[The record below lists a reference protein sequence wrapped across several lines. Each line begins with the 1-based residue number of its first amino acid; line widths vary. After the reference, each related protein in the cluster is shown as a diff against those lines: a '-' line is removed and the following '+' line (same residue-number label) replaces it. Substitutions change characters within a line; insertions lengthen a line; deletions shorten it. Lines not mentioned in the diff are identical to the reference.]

1 MNIYYYVYY
10 EVFNS
15 PVHAE
20 VRQIYVHMLI
30 YIYTMHITEYLVVVY
45 LVYPSLINITWQT
58 NKISQR
64 ILIKINMNTA
74 VYALLIY
81 TIS

>member
-1 MNIYYYVYY
+1 
-10 EVFNS
+10 
-15 PVHAE
+15 
-20 VRQIYVHMLI
+20 MLI
-30 YIYTMHITEYLVVVY
+30 YIYTMHIKEYLVVVY

-74 VYALLIY
+74 VHALLIY